1 MMSGSTVSGSNT
13 PQREERAVTKFI
25 LRRLLISIP
34 VIFMVATTTFFIM
47 RLAPGGPFM
56 SEKAIPPEIMANIQA
71 KYGLDQPLLVQ
82 YGRYLRNLTRL
93 DLGPS
98 YKYPDRT
105 VNQIIKDGFPVSLEL
120 GLAALLFA
128 LVFGILAG
136 SVAAIKHGTS
146 IDHIAMALV
155 SVGISLPTFVLGPLM
170 VFFFSLTLYW
180 FPPALWGS
188 PSQLILPAITLGM
201 PYAVY
206 IARLTRTEM
215 VEVLQQD
222 YIRTA
227 RAKGV
232 SGFRLIRKHALR
244 GSLLPVIS
252 FLGPGVA
259 DIVTGSIVVEKIFAI
274 PGLGRFFV
282 ESAFSRDYT
291 TVLGTVLFFAV
302 LLILANLVVDIF
314 YRYLDPRIEYQ

>member
-1 MMSGSTVSGSNT
+1 
-13 PQREERAVTKFI
+13 
-25 LRRLLISIP
+25 
-34 VIFMVATTTFFIM
+34 
-47 RLAPGGPFM
+47 
-56 SEKAIPPEIMANIQA
+56 
-71 KYGLDQPLLVQ
+71 VQ
-82 YGRYLRNLTRL
+82 YGRYLGNLLRL

-105 VNQIIKDGFPVSLEL
+105 VNEIIAQGFPVSLQL

-128 LVFGILAG
+128 LIVGLSAGVLAAVKRG
-136 SVAAIKHGTS
+136 QAA
-146 IDHIAMALV
+146 DHIAMALV
-155 SVGISLPTFVLGPLM
+155 SVGISLPTFVIGPLL

-188 PSQLILPAITLGM
+188 PSQLVLPAITLGL

-232 SGFRLIRKHALR
+232 SEFRVLWKHAR
-244 GSLLPVIS
+244 NGSMLPVVS

-282 ESAFSRDYT
+282 EGAFSRDYT
-291 TVLGTVLFFAV
+291 TVLGTVLFYAV
-302 LLILANLVVDIF
+302 LLILANLAVDIF
-314 YRYLDPRIEYQ
+314 YRFLDPRIEYQ

>member
-1 MMSGSTVSGSNT
+1 MI
-13 PQREERAVTKFI
+13 QFI

-34 VIFMVATTTFFIM
+34 VIFLVATTTFFIM

-56 SEKAIPPEIMANIQA
+56 SERAIPPEIMANIQA

-82 YGRYLRNLTRL
+82 YGRYLKNLIQL

-105 VNQIIKDGFPVSLEL
+105 VNEIIAQGFPVSLQL

-128 LVFGILAG
+128 LIVGLFAGVLAA
-136 SVAAIKHGTS
+136 VKHGKAA
-146 IDHIAMALV
+146 DHIAMAFV
-155 SVGISLPTFVLGPLM
+155 SVGISLPTFVIGPLL

-188 PSQLILPAITLGM
+188 PSQLVLPAITLGL

-232 SGFRLIRKHALR
+232 SEFRVLWKHAR
-244 GSLLPVIS
+244 NGSMLPVVS

-282 ESAFSRDYT
+282 EGAFSRDYT
-291 TVLGTVLFFAV
+291 TVLGTVLFYAV
-302 LLILANLVVDIF
+302 LLIIANLAVDIF
-314 YRYLDPRIEYQ
+314 YKFLDPRIEYQ

>member
-1 MMSGSTVSGSNT
+1 MI
-13 PQREERAVTKFI
+13 RFI
-25 LRRLLISIP
+25 LKRLLLSIP
-34 VIFMVATTTFFIM
+34 VIFLVATTTFFIM
-47 RLAPGGPFM
+47 RLAPGGPFL
-56 SEKAIPPEIMANIQA
+56 SEKAIPPEIMANLQA

-82 YGRYLRNLTRL
+82 YGRYLRNLIQL

-105 VNQIIKDGFPVSLEL
+105 VNQIIAEGFPVSLQL

-128 LVFGILAG
+128 LIVGIFAG
-136 SVAAIKHGTS
+136 VVAAVKHGKAL
-146 IDHIAMALV
+146 DHLAMAFV
-155 SVGISLPTFVLGPLM
+155 SIGISLPTFVIGPLL
-170 VFFFSLTLYW
+170 VFAFSLTLYW

-188 PSQLILPAITLGM
+188 PSQLVLPAITLGM

-215 VEVLQQD
+215 VEVLEQD

-232 SGFRLIRKHALR
+232 SEFRLLWKHALN
-244 GSLLPVIS
+244 GSMLPVVS

-291 TVLGTVLFFAV
+291 TVLGTVLFYAV
-302 LLILANLVVDIF
+302 LLILANLAVDIF
-314 YRYLDPRIEYQ
+314 YKFLDPRIEYQ

>member
-1 MMSGSTVSGSNT
+1 VI
-13 PQREERAVTKFI
+13 RFI
-25 LRRLLISIP
+25 LKRLLLSIP
-34 VIFMVATTTFFIM
+34 VIFLVATTTFFIM
-47 RLAPGGPFM
+47 RLAPGGPFL
-56 SEKAIPPEIMANIQA
+56 SEKAIPPEIMANLQA
-71 KYGLDQPLLVQ
+71 KYGLDKPLLVQ
-82 YGRYLRNLTRL
+82 YGRYLRNLIQL

-105 VNQIIKDGFPVSLEL
+105 VNQIIAEGFPVSLQL

-128 LVFGILAG
+128 LIVGIFAG
-136 SVAAIKHGTS
+136 VVAAVKHGKAL
-146 IDHIAMALV
+146 DHLAMAFV
-155 SVGISLPTFVLGPLM
+155 SIGISLPTFVIGPLL
-170 VFFFSLTLYW
+170 VFAFSLTFYW

-188 PSQLILPAITLGM
+188 PSQLVLPAITLGM

-215 VEVLQQD
+215 VEVLEQD

-232 SGFRLIRKHALR
+232 SEFRLLWKHALN
-244 GSLLPVIS
+244 GSMLPVVS

-291 TVLGTVLFFAV
+291 TVLGTVLFYAV
-302 LLILANLVVDIF
+302 LLILANLAVDIF
-314 YRYLDPRIEYQ
+314 YKFLDPRIEYQ